1 MLQVIS
7 LGVRS
12 KDAAVM
18 REMELVLTSVTDT
31 VAVIDKLFLD
41 NRLDLEVAA

>member
-7 LGVRS
+7 LGVNG
-12 KDAAVM
+12 KEAAVM
-18 REMELVLTSVTDT
+18 REMELVLASVTDT
-31 VAVIDKLFLD
+31 VAAIDKLFLD